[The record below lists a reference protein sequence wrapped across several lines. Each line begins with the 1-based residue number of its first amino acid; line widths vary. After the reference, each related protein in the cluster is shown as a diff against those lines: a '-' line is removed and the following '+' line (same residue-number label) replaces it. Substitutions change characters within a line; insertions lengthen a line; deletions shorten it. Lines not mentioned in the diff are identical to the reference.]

1 TRGAATA
8 SGWQG
13 AATASGYMG
22 KARGA
27 EGCALFLVERYS
39 YDGAI
44 LHVWAGIAGRDGIK
58 PNTFY
63 RLADGKPI
71 EVA

>member
-1 TRGAATA
+1 
-8 SGWQG
+8 
-13 AATASGYMG
+13 MG

-63 RLADGKPI
+63 RLADRKPI